1 MDAPEEPRIQYMEK
15 EKMMLITASVLS
27 EIAGKKINDNMLSAV
42 AGLKIGGKV
51 VGLYRPHRLA
61 HFFAQTGHE
70 SGGWYWDREIWGP
83 TKAQLGYEGRKDLG
97 NIYPGDGSL
106 FRGYTPMQITGR
118 YNTTKFYKWCV
129 KTFPELNVPDFTKK
143 PHLMNSD
150 PYEGLGPIW
159 YWSEGKPVS
168 LNESADASD
177 FIRNTKLVNGG
188 TNGLADR
195 YKYYGRAG
203 LVLLGYSA
211 TDLKSY
217 QAKRGLGSDGVMGP
231 KTYAAMNADLLA
243 LPDVRFTE
251 EKETS
256 SSALAL
262 LKQIYELIGNY
273 LKTQN

>member
-1 MDAPEEPRIQYMEK
+1 
-15 EKMMLITASVLS
+15 MLITASVLS

-51 VGLYRPHRLA
+51 VGLHRPHRLA

-70 SGGWYWDREIWGP
+70 SGGWYWDRESWGP
-83 TKAQLGYEGRKDLG
+83 TKAQLGYEGRADLG
-97 NIYPGDGSL
+97 NTQPGDGPL

-118 YNTTKFYKWCV
+118 YNTTKFYNWCV
-129 KTFPELNVPDFTKK
+129 TTFPKLNVPDFTKQ
-143 PHLMNSD
+143 PHLMNTD

-177 FIRNTKLVNGG
+177 FVRNTKLVNGG

-195 YKYYGRAG
+195 YRYFGRAG
-203 LVLLGYSA
+203 LVLLGQSPNS
-211 TDLKSY
+211 LKSY
-217 QAKRGLGSDGVMGP
+217 QASKGLIADGVMGA
-231 KTYAAMNADLLA
+231 KTYAVMNADLKA
-243 LPDVRFTE
+243 LPDVSFTE
-251 EKETS
+251 EKEPS
-256 SSALAL
+256 SVALIL

-273 LKTQN
+273 LKMQK